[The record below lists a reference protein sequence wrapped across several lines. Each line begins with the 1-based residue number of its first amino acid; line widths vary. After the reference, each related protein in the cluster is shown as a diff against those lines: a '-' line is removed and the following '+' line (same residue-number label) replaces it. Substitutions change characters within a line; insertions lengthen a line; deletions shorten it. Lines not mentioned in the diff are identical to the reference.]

1 MMSERLILVGASCRA
16 AAESAA
22 RSGFRA
28 WCIDQFGD
36 EDLRASAEHV
46 EVISRWPEG
55 ILDVIPKIPPGTLVI
70 TGALENAPQV
80 LARLRDRL
88 PFAGCDVDAMRALRD
103 PLNLQQ
109 MLRQARLSSL
119 KVALREP
126 ASSSGIRWL
135 KKPLRSAA
143 GFHIR
148 RFESEGRKP
157 SGSSPGS
164 KPRFYFQ
171 EFALGRSL
179 SGLFLSDGEGCQ
191 LRGLTEQLIGLS
203 EAGADGF
210 RYCGSIGPLTTHEI
224 SPRVFE
230 IAEATGQALVEA
242 TGCRGLLG
250 VDFIWNAP
258 SERLSVC
265 EVNPRYTASAEVI
278 ERATE
283 APLMRWHID
292 AIQDAAKRV
301 VAARRKP
308 SGPSATSDVGPGCLR
323 FSSPSFVHD
332 FQGEPH
338 GKLICFAL
346 DSFPAAALDR
356 VRGDVSLADIPHGNQ
371 VIPKGHPIC
380 TVLARGETAHSVR
393 EALFEAAAQV
403 YDVGR

>member
-1 MMSERLILVGASCRA
+1 MSERLILVGASCRA
-16 AAESAA
+16 AAESAV

-36 EDLRASAEHV
+36 EDLRACAEHV
-46 EVISRWPEG
+46 EVVSRWPDG

-109 MLRQARLSSL
+109 ILRQAGLSAL

-126 ASSSGIRWL
+126 SSSSETHWL

-148 RFESEGRKP
+148 RFDSEGENAPRLPLGKRP
-157 SGSSPGS
+157 
-164 KPRFYFQ
+164 PRFYFQ
-171 EFALGRSL
+171 EFAPGRSL
-179 SGLFLSDGEGCQ
+179 SGLFLSDGENCQ
-191 LRGLTEQLIGLS
+191 LIGLTEQLIGLR
-203 EAGADGF
+203 EAGADAF
-210 RYCGSIGPLTTHEI
+210 RYCGSIGPLTIREV
-224 SPRVFE
+224 SPSVFE
-230 IAEATGQALVEA
+230 SAEAIGQALVEA
-242 TGCRGLLG
+242 TACRGLFGADLL
-250 VDFIWNAP
+250 WNEQ

-265 EVNPRYTASAEVI
+265 EVNPRYPASAEVI
-278 ERATE
+278 ERAAE
-283 APLMRWHID
+283 APLMSWHI
-292 AIQDAAKRV
+292 AAFRGSISEQ

-308 SGPSATSDVGPGCLR
+308 SGRSAVPNARPRGLRRSATSVGSEFL
-323 FSSPSFVHD
+323 
-332 FQGEPH
+332 GEPH

-346 DSFPAAALDR
+346 DDFPAAALHR
-356 VRGDVSLADIPHGNQ
+356 VRGEVALADIPDGNQ
-371 VIPKGHPIC
+371 LIPAGHPIC

-393 EALFEAAAQV
+393 EALFAAASRV
-403 YDVGR
+403 YDAAR